1 MDQGA
6 GTRRLSDS
14 GTQQSL
20 SPAGGNGNGNGK
32 SKGNGASVSLRR
44 PVQAEAGASAP
55 AKSTPAGHWS
65 AQGKRVHLIGM
76 GGCGMCG
83 AAAMLQRRGAK
94 VSGSDRSDSAALQA
108 LAGMGVKVFVGQ
120 QAANMPDSCDL
131 VVCSAAIKESN
142 PELQAARQ
150 HGFQVVKYSQL
161 LGLLMCEHE
170 GVAIAGTHGKSTTSA
185 MASFVLR
192 EAGVDPSFVIGAGV
206 EQLGGGS
213 GAGGGKHFVV
223 EACEYDRSFQNLR
236 PRIATILN
244 IEEDHLDYYRDLDEI
259 VGSFRAF
266 AELLPADGLLVV
278 NADDRNAMRV
288 AAGLNAE
295 VQTFGFGDSADWHAK
310 IIEVV
315 RGRARFEASFR
326 GRKVVDVSMG
336 LPGRHNVANALACLA
351 VCVRC
356 GVAPE
361 VAADAIG
368 RFHGAQRRM
377 TLMGQCAGVTVID
390 DYAHHPTEIQ
400 VTLKAAR
407 EFYAPRKM
415 YVVFQPHQH
424 SRTRFLLNDFAR
436 SFSAADVVVVPDI
449 YFVRDSESE
458 RDLVAATD
466 LVNQIHRNGGEAR
479 YEPDF
484 NRIVAML
491 CGEVQENDLVV
502 TMGAG
507 NVWQIADNLL
517 ACLER
522 RRGQDGSDM
531 VITQRGLT
539 VRPGDLPSE
548 SAAPVA
554 PVGVDGVTKPLKGGS
569 VAT

>member
-1 MDQGA
+1 
-6 GTRRLSDS
+6 
-14 GTQQSL
+14 
-20 SPAGGNGNGNGK
+20 
-32 SKGNGASVSLRR
+32 
-44 PVQAEAGASAP
+44 
-55 AKSTPAGHWS
+55 
-65 AQGKRVHLIGM
+65 
-76 GGCGMCG
+76 MCG
-83 AAAMLQRRGAK
+83 AAAMLQRRGAQ
-94 VSGSDRSDSAALQA
+94 VSGSDRTDSAALQT
-108 LAGMGVKVFVGQ
+108 LTGMGVQVFVGQ
-120 QAANMPDSCDL
+120 LAENVPEVCDL

-142 PELQAARQ
+142 LELQAAHR
-150 HGFQVVKYSQL
+150 HGLQVIKYSQL

-213 GAGGGKHFVV
+213 GAGSGRHFVV

-259 VGSFRAF
+259 LESFHTF
-266 AELLPADGLLVV
+266 AQLLPSDGLLVV
-278 NADDRNAMRV
+278 NADDRNAMR
-288 AAGLNAE
+288 AAEGIRAE
-295 VQTFGFGDSADWHAK
+295 IQTFGFGPTADWQAK
-310 IIEVV
+310 IIEVAK
-315 RGRARFEASFR
+315 GRARFEASFR
-326 GRKVVDVSMG
+326 GTRVAEVSMG
-336 LPGRHNVANALACLA
+336 LPGRHNVANALATLA
-351 VCVRC
+351 VCIRC
-356 GVAPE
+356 GLDPQ
-361 VAADAIG
+361 VAAEAIG
-368 RFHGAQRRM
+368 RFRGAQRRL
-377 TLMGQCAGVTVID
+377 TLMGRCAGVTVVD

-407 EFYAPRKM
+407 EFYAPRRM

-458 RDLVAATD
+458 RDLIAATD

-484 NRIVAML
+484 KCIVAML
-491 CGEVQENDLVV
+491 CREVQADDLVV

-507 NVWQIADNLL
+507 NVWQIADDLL
-517 ACLER
+517 ACLQR
-522 RRGQDGSDM
+522 HRTSQAQQI
-531 VITQRGLT
+531 VIEPRGLT
-539 VRPGDLPSE
+539 VEPANLPDDSRH
-548 SAAPVA
+548 STPHAAEDR
-554 PVGVDGVTKPLKGGS
+554 VDRLGQGGRI
-569 VAT
+569 AT